1 MALSHGS
8 LDMICTPA
16 SAGVSGAV
24 KVANNSETPDL
35 IRGLLAIQLVD
46 DVDLDV
52 LEELIT
58 KSVKWMR
65 NKYGK

>member
-24 KVANNSETPDL
+24 KVANNSETPDP

-46 DVDLDV
+46 DVDMDV
-52 LEELIT
+52 LEELIAE
-58 KSVKWMR
+58 SVKWIR

>member
-24 KVANNSETPDL
+24 KVANNSETPDP

-46 DVDLDV
+46 DVDMDV
-52 LEELIT
+52 LEELIAE
-58 KSVKWMR
+58 SVKWMR

>member
-24 KVANNSETPDL
+24 KVANNSETPDP

-46 DVDLDV
+46 DVDMDV